1 MKYKLLVLDVDGTL
15 LNSKQEISRRTLSTL
30 VKVQQMGLRIVLCS
44 GRPPHGLTDIVKQLE
59 MPTYG
64 GYVIAYNGSQI
75 IDAASGEVLFERSVN
90 PEIVPYLE
98 KKALKNNFPLF
109 TYTENRIVSNVADN
123 EHILEEARRNKM
135 ELVYEPDFSI
145 VLDFNPYKF
154 VLVSDDEPALIEL
167 TNLWKRRL
175 NGTVEAHR
183 SEDYFLEV
191 LPYGVDK
198 SAALS
203 VLLDHLK
210 VDVSEVVAFGD
221 GVRDVG
227 VLQMCGL
234 GIAMGNARESVRA
247 CAEQVTVTNDEDGVA
262 QALES
267 LIIAKMQ
274 QTAIPLDELNRQN
287 VSTMMG
293 ALGISYTY
301 ASPTRVEATMPVNH
315 YTRQPF
321 GVLHG
326 GASLALAET
335 VAGLGSMV
343 LAKPDET
350 IVGMQVSGNHVAS
363 AHEGDTVRAVATI
376 IHAGRS
382 SHVWNVDISTSTG
395 KLVSSVR
402 VVNSVMKKR

>member
-267 LIIAKMQ
+267 LIKI
-274 QTAIPLDELNRQN
+274 
-287 VSTMMG
+287 
-293 ALGISYTY
+293 
-301 ASPTRVEATMPVNH
+301 
-315 YTRQPF
+315 
-321 GVLHG
+321 
-326 GASLALAET
+326 
-335 VAGLGSMV
+335 
-343 LAKPDET
+343 
-350 IVGMQVSGNHVAS
+350 
-363 AHEGDTVRAVATI
+363 
-376 IHAGRS
+376 
-382 SHVWNVDISTSTG
+382 
-395 KLVSSVR
+395 
-402 VVNSVMKKR
+402 